1 MHCNFAIPRPLD
13 LGLGC
18 NHFKLKLFIKF
29 VEPSFGL
36 PVFSSHLQAWLLRTN
51 MADEMKK
58 VKKLLES
65 HPSLKITTIKE
76 EKSRVCI
83 LMQYFTNDSCREGF
97 NVFENNLLGIF

>member
-1 MHCNFAIPRPLD
+1 
-13 LGLGC
+13 
-18 NHFKLKLFIKF
+18 
-29 VEPSFGL
+29 
-36 PVFSSHLQAWLLRTN
+36 
-51 MADEMKK
+51 MKK

-97 NVFENNLLGIF
+97 FAVFENNLLDIFWL